1 MSLLGNAGR
10 SLLGGSLA
18 DTASTVFPGQAA
30 LDRAIMEQVGAYASQ
45 AQKRSNP
52 MLNPGD
58 VIVRQVNN
66 GLTVTVYRGDGSLND
81 VYVATVETL
90 ADVIKLACVNNVMGK
105 SK

>member
-1 MSLLGNAGR
+1 MSLLSN
-10 SLLGGSLA
+10 
-18 DTASTVFPGQAA
+18 AA
-30 LDRAIMEQVGAYASQ
+30 LTEKARQT
-45 AQKRSNP
+45 RSNP
-52 MLNPGD
+52 MLNHGD

-90 ADVIKLACVNNVMGK
+90 ADVIKLACVNNIMGK